1 MQKNS
6 SQARLLW
13 EGFLPQ
19 KAVLLW
25 FIHSLTLAQSCTSF
39 YSLSLSFCVCFF
51 RKENTR
57 EYGAP
62 SPKHC
67 VTTSQRGEQ
76 ILLSHLWT
84 SGKSVHAGN
93 VCTVLMLELR
103 KEYRTYLE
111 TNAFVEDTKFCQNWK
126 VNWVTWVGSY
136 KYVEFCL
143 SFYRFSSISI
153 IKIGN
158 ESTMHCNS
166 KILLNNEEAKERL
179 LIVWSSSYKDRF
191 DPADSTNPKI
201 CLKTSSIHSIYCEN
215 SS

>member
-1 MQKNS
+1 MYCIGHGCPVQHKEYIGYWHVIKCAPKEADTKILYLQLQKNS

-13 EGFLPQ
+13 GGFLPQ

-39 YSLSLSFCVCFF
+39 YSLLLSFCVCFF

-62 SPKHC
+62 SSKHC

-126 VNWVTWVGSY
+126 VNWVMWV
-136 KYVEFCL
+136 
-143 SFYRFSSISI
+143 
-153 IKIGN
+153 
-158 ESTMHCNS
+158 
-166 KILLNNEEAKERL
+166 
-179 LIVWSSSYKDRF
+179 
-191 DPADSTNPKI
+191 
-201 CLKTSSIHSIYCEN
+201 
-215 SS
+215 

>member
-1 MQKNS
+1 MEEKLES
-6 SQARLLW
+6 GPSPV
-13 EGFLPQ
+13 GFFLPQ

-39 YSLSLSFCVCFF
+39 YSLSLSFCACFF

-111 TNAFVEDTKFCQNWK
+111 MNAFVEDTKFCQNWK
-126 VNWVTWVGSY
+126 VNWVTCLKEGSY

-143 SFYRFSSISI
+143 SFYQFSSISI
-153 IKIGN
+153 
-158 ESTMHCNS
+158 
-166 KILLNNEEAKERL
+166 
-179 LIVWSSSYKDRF
+179 SSSYKDRF
-191 DPADSTNPKI
+191 DPADSTNPKTG
-201 CLKTSSIHSIYCEN
+201 TSKN
-215 SS
+215 

>member
-1 MQKNS
+1 MSLKVRRKKPTLKYS
-6 SQARLLW
+6 TYSCRKTRVRPVSCGRVFCPRKLYYY
-13 EGFLPQ
+13 GS
-19 KAVLLW
+19 
-25 FIHSLTLAQSCTSF
+25 IHSLTLAQSCTRF

-126 VNWVTWVGSY
+126 VNWVTWV
-136 KYVEFCL
+136 
-143 SFYRFSSISI
+143 
-153 IKIGN
+153 
-158 ESTMHCNS
+158 
-166 KILLNNEEAKERL
+166 
-179 LIVWSSSYKDRF
+179 
-191 DPADSTNPKI
+191 
-201 CLKTSSIHSIYCEN
+201 
-215 SS
+215 